1 MLLEVLW
8 PLDWLIVALEVM
20 FGADALADVAAGKAL
35 AEAAE
40 PVFGDSIGVIVTP
53 DEADG

>member
-1 MLLEVLW
+1 MLEVLW